1 MARLLRILSLVLAG
15 IAIGAVP
22 FAQAQQV
29 SRCASC
35 HFANLERVPAA
46 DLLGDWARSPHGRH
60 AVGCE
65 RCHGGDPTSEHPQE
79 AHRGVLNPAH
89 MLSPVNAANLTST
102 CASCH
107 RANADAFGE
116 SLHQT
121 LLVTGDRRAPSCA
134 TCHTA
139 MRARTVSGAQ
149 LEASCGTCHPSA
161 GMHPESPAA
170 MRSGVDTLD
179 SLRLQCERLDAA
191 AARIVDPQDKM
202 SVRLALA
209 AARYTISEGVTAVHA
224 FDAERVHER
233 CVAARGQLEA
243 IAEALTIAR

>member
-15 IAIGAVP
+15 IAIGTAPV
-22 FAQAQQV
+22 AHAQQV

-35 HFANLERVPAA
+35 HFANLEQVPAA
-46 DLLGDWARSPHGRH
+46 AMLGDWAQSPHGRH

-79 AHRGVLNPAH
+79 AHRGVLNPGH
-89 MLSPVNAANLTST
+89 MLSPVNAANLVST
-102 CASCH
+102 CAPCH

-121 LLVTGDRRAPSCA
+121 LLVTGDRRAPTCA

-149 LEASCGTCHPSA
+149 LEASCGTCHPQASA
-161 GMHPESPAA
+161 RIESPAA

-179 SLRLQCERLDAA
+179 GLRLQCDRLDAA
-191 AARIVDPQDKM
+191 AGRIVDPQDKM
-202 SVRLALA
+202 SLRLALA
-209 AARYTISEGVTAVHA
+209 AARYTIGEGVTAVHA
-224 FDAERVHER
+224 FDAARVHER
-233 CVAARGQLEA
+233 CDAARGQLEA
-243 IAEALTIAR
+243 IAEALTIPR